1 MLVTLVLVAAI
12 LTGCKNPLSSQL
24 WRPASHRESTWWWWW
39 WGSQPSVVWRPT
51 NQLPTCLSSPK
62 ACNLEIIVI
71 ITPHIGR
78 ALSLAFQF
86 NSANIY
92 CVLAM

>member
-1 MLVTLVLVAAI
+1 MLVTLVIVTTI

-24 WRPASHRESTWWWWW
+24 WRPTSQRESMWW
-39 WGSQPSVVWRPT
+39 WGGGQSAQCGLEAKEPT
-51 NQLPTCLSSPK
+51 SYLSSPK

-71 ITPHIGR
+71 ITPHIWR

-92 CVLAM
+92 CVLTM